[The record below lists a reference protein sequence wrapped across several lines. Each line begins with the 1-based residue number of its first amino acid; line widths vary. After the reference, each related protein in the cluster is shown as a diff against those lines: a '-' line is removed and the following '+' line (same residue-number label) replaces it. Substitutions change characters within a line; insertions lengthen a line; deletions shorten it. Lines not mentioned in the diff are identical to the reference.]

1 MMKLK
6 PVKNVQ
12 YDDVLYDEESGIFK
26 GSIIPYDGIEMDDMT
41 KLKNQITKAQDG
53 YMLKH
58 RKSDLPMY
66 TYNKVSKPE
75 DIVPP
80 LQEVR
85 MKNAREKKQE
95 KYDELMLKA
104 F

>member
-12 YDDVLYDEESGIFK
+12 SDDVLYDEESGIFK

-41 KLKNQITKAQDG
+41 KLKNQITKAQDD

-66 TYNKVSKPE
+66 TYTKVSKPE

-80 LQEVR
+80 LSEVR

-95 KYDELMLKA
+95 KYDKLMLKA
-104 F
+104 C